1 MARMKSFETA
11 AARRRK
17 DPIVWDIDGQQIR
30 LVSSLE
36 LLDLADLIE
45 ALQTPT
51 SDTEN
56 SLKAAAKKRLV
67 LLDIVARFVMPE
79 SKPAFQDVTADLDI
93 HILSEMVQDLIEE
106 YSGAK
111 NPTKPSLS
119 SDGSQTTSVTSTD
132 GVPPEESTPSA

>member
-1 MARMKSFETA
+1 
-11 AARRRK
+11 
-17 DPIVWDIDGQQIR
+17 
-30 LVSSLE
+30 
-36 LLDLADLIE
+36 
-45 ALQTPT
+45 
-51 SDTEN
+51 
-56 SLKAAAKKRLV
+56 LV
-67 LLDIVARFVMPE
+67 LLDIVARFVMPD

>member
-1 MARMKSFETA
+1 MARTRSFETA
-11 AARRRK
+11 ASRRRK
-17 DPIVWDIDGQQIR
+17 DPIVWDIDGQKVQ

-45 ALQTPT
+45 ALQTT
-51 SDTEN
+51 DTEEEN
-56 SLKAAAKKRLV
+56 SLKVAAKKRLV

-79 SKPAFQDVTADLDI
+79 SKPGFQDIVSDLDI

-111 NPTKPSLS
+111 NPTKPQS
-119 SDGSQTTSVTSTD
+119 SADGSSETGATSTD
-132 GVPPEESTPSA
+132 IAPPEESTPSP

>member
-36 LLDLADLIE
+36 LLDLADLID
-45 ALQTPT
+45 ALQTT
-51 SDTEN
+51 YSEEEN
-56 SLKAAAKKRLV
+56 SLKVAAKKRLV

-79 SKPAFQDVTADLDI
+79 SKPAFQDVITDLDI

-119 SDGSQTTSVTSTD
+119 SDGSETTGETSTD
-132 GVPPEESTPSA
+132 GVLPETLTPSP

>member
-1 MARMKSFETA
+1 MARMRSFETA

-45 ALQTPT
+45 ALQTPV

-67 LLDIVARFVMPE
+67 LLDIVARFVMPD
-79 SKPAFQDVTADLDI
+79 SKAGFQEVSTDLDI

-119 SDGSQTTSVTSTD
+119 SDGSETTSVTSTD
-132 GVPPEESTPSA
+132 GAPPEESTPSA

>member
-1 MARMKSFETA
+1 MARTRSFETA
-11 AARRRK
+11 ASRRRK
-17 DPIVWDIDGQQIR
+17 DPIVWDIDGQKVQ

-45 ALQTPT
+45 ALQTT
-51 SDTEN
+51 DTEEEN
-56 SLKAAAKKRLV
+56 SLKVAAKKRLV

-79 SKPAFQDVTADLDI
+79 SKPGFQDIVSDLDI

-111 NPTKPSLS
+111 NPTKPQS
-119 SDGSQTTSVTSTD
+119 SADGSPETGVTSTD
-132 GVPPEESTPSA
+132 IAQPEESTPSP

>member
-30 LVSSLE
+30 LVSALE

-45 ALQTPT
+45 ALQTPV
-51 SDTEN
+51 SENEN
-56 SLKAAAKKRLV
+56 SLRAAAKKRLV
-67 LLDIVARFVMPE
+67 LLDIVTRFIVPE
-79 SKPAFQDVTADLDI
+79 SKPAFGEVANDLDI
-93 HILSEMVQDLIEE
+93 HLLSEMVQDLIEE

-111 NPTKPSLS
+111 NPTKQS
-119 SDGSQTTSVTSTD
+119 SSSPGSEITGESSTA
-132 GVPPEESTPSA
+132 GVLPEASTPSP

>member
-17 DPIVWDIDGQQIR
+17 DPIVWDIDGKEIR

-45 ALQTPT
+45 ALQTT
-51 SDTEN
+51 DSDEN
-56 SLKAAAKKRLV
+56 SIRAAAKKRLT
-67 LLDIVARFVMPE
+67 LIDIVARFVHPE
-79 SKPAFQDVTADLDI
+79 STRAFEETVGDLDI
-93 HILSEMVQDLIEE
+93 HILSEMVQDLIQE

-111 NPTKPSLS
+111 NPTKPQS
-119 SDGSQTTSVTSTD
+119 SADGSETTGVTSTD
-132 GVPPEESTPSA
+132 GVPPEVSMPSL